1 MTLQV
6 VQPQTGKTIEEFP
19 CTPDGNCFAI
29 IQDLDVFALRIAG
42 PAFALFE
49 PKEILIGDSITCQED
64 KELTFRLK
72 GHRIV
77 IPIVIM
83 TTDELVQGPSG
94 VQIKL

>member
-29 IQDLDVFALRIAG
+29 IQDLDVFALRVAG

-49 PKEILIGDSITCQED
+49 PKEILIGDSQKSTMTCQED

-77 IPIVIM
+77 IPVVIM
-83 TTDELVQGPSG
+83 TADD
-94 VQIKL
+94 